1 MWAEGT
7 LFLEVGDAATVSAST
22 AFTKIGEVDK
32 NGVVHQLGSTAV
44 MGVVNPKTGV
54 YVVSF
59 AVAPEVGVKFTYR
72 KDIQKNIPFGSD
84 KKYPTMRFDITKMAI
99 EAKSRKLGAQYSFE
113 LIEDYKNEFGESFED
128 KMVDYLTTTILTE
141 IDSETID
148 MLFNKATE
156 SDSWDMTLPLTW
168 TRGINA
174 WYETIMPKINRLSNT
189 IYQKTHVAGAS
200 FLVCSPVT
208 ATIFQ
213 SMQQFVGVGNPIDT
227 TMEVGTAKA
236 GTLGGMYNV
245 YTSPLCEDNKILMGF
260 KGSKPE
266 ETGAIYAPYIPI
278 QLHPIYYAEGQPS
291 VLARSRYWMGVVRP
305 DYYAVLSVT
314 GA

>member
-1 MWAEGT
+1 
-7 LFLEVGDAATVSAST
+7 
-22 AFTKIGEVDK
+22 
-32 NGVVHQLGSTAV
+32 
-44 MGVVNPKTGV
+44 MGVVNPKSGV
-54 YVVSF
+54 YVVNF
-59 AVAPEVGVKFTYR
+59 GVAPTLGVKFTYK

-84 KKYPTMRFDITKMAI
+84 KKYPTMKFDITKMAV

-113 LIEDYKNEFGESFED
+113 LIEDYKNEFGENFED

-141 IDSETID
+141 IDGETID

-156 SDSWDMTLPLTW
+156 SDSWDMTMPLTW

-174 WYETIMPKINRLSNT
+174 WYETIMPKINKLSNT

-200 FLVCSPVT
+200 FLVCSPIT

-213 SMQQFVGVGNPIDT
+213 SMQQFVGSGNPIDT
-227 TMEVGTAKA
+227 TMEVGTVKA
-236 GTLGGMYNV
+236 GTLSGMYNV
-245 YTSPLCEDNKILMGF
+245 YTSPLCENNKILMGF
-260 KGSKPE
+260 KGTKPE
-266 ETGAIYAPYIPI
+266 ETGAIYAPYIPV